1 MQQTIQ
7 KQTHKPKQKNAW
19 KYILSVIIILIYILP
34 IYVLVNMAFKH
45 PTDLGSR
52 LLPPTYFDISNFT
65 SIIESGS
72 FDVEVAPMSAGWM
85 PKQDFSDRATYDCYY
100 SYELVDSQ
108 GSPVGEG
115 TVFFCAPKH
124 FRFVDPKL
132 SVSVKG
138 DEITVTAGAYARSV
152 EIQAGADTV
161 LSDNYFDMDGGSK
174 TVKVVRGTVSD
185 VSVRSVYDIR

>member
-65 SIIESGS
+65 SIIESGKL
-72 FDVEVAPMSAGWM
+72 F
-85 PKQDFSDRATYDCYY
+85 RALGNTV
-100 SYELVDSQ
+100 LIAV
-108 GSPVGEG
+108 G
-115 TVFFCAPKH
+115 TVAIEVVFGCMAAYVFARNRSRLNSFMRSSSLSLRVSSCLRITP
-124 FRFVDPKL
+124 FR
-132 SVSVKG
+132 
-138 DEITVTAGAYARSV
+138 
-152 EIQAGADTV
+152 
-161 LSDNYFDMDGGSK
+161 
-174 TVKVVRGTVSD
+174 
-185 VSVRSVYDIR
+185 

>member
-65 SIIESGS
+65 SIIESGKL
-72 FDVEVAPMSAGWM
+72 F
-85 PKQDFSDRATYDCYY
+85 RALGNTV
-100 SYELVDSQ
+100 LIAV
-108 GSPVGEG
+108 G
-115 TVFFCAPKH
+115 TVAIEVVFGCMA
-124 FRFVDPKL
+124 
-132 SVSVKG
+132 
-138 DEITVTAGAYARSV
+138 AYAFARNRSRLNSFMQSFCLG
-152 EIQAGADTV
+152 IMMIPP
-161 LSDNYFDMDGGSK
+161 LSILLRTCATRICALTFTASRLLTLQPDNKLYYNPRHYA
-174 TVKVVRGTVSD
+174 TN
-185 VSVRSVYDIR
+185 